1 MRVKEKSEK
10 PGLKINIHKT
20 KITASSSITS
30 WQAEGGKVSNFIFL
44 GSTINVDCDCCHKME
59 WHLLL
64 GRKSM
69 TNLNSVLESR
79 HIILLTNIQLVKAM
93 AFPVVT
99 QGCESWTIKK
109 AEPWRTDAFE
119 PWCWIRL
126 LSSLDCKKIKLVN
139 PKGNQPWVLIGRTDT
154 EAEVPILWPP
164 NAKSRLIRKYPDAGK
179 DWRPKEKIVAEDEM
193 VR

>member
-1 MRVKEKSEK
+1 MKEKSEK
-10 PGLKINIHKT
+10 SGLKINIQKT
-20 KITASSSITS
+20 KITTSSSITS
-30 WQAEGGKVSNFIFL
+30 WQTEREKVSNFIFL

-64 GRKSM
+64 GQEICDKPRQCIGKQTHHFADKYPS
-69 TNLNSVLESR
+69 SQSYGFSR
-79 HIILLTNIQLVKAM
+79 SHARMWELDNKEVET
-93 AFPVVT
+93 
-99 QGCESWTIKK
+99 
-109 AEPWRTDAFE
+109 WRTDAFE
-119 PWCWIRL
+119 LWCWRRL

-139 PKGNQPWVLIGRTDT
+139 PKGNQPWILIGRTDT

-164 NAKSRLIRKYPDAGK
+164 NAKSWLIRKYSDAGK